1 MWSSNLCHFTEMG
14 QICTARHSQLLPTL
28 AWAPWHNVSSP
39 RSLLQL
45 QVQALLPHTGLQQR
59 WHCILRVLLL
69 LLLINDNVRYFATH
83 SMISD

>member
-1 MWSSNLCHFTEMG
+1 M
-14 QICTARHSQLLPTL
+14 
-28 AWAPWHNVSSP
+28 
-39 RSLLQL
+39 LQL